1 MREKMKKAVLISC
14 LLTISGSVAANDIA
28 FYGEHKGSITD
39 YYPNIKI
46 SDVMVFSQ
54 NTYYSVVRSIQ
65 ERASKNETLM
75 LSTAIEYGKKN
86 CKNSKGF
93 FLDHFDVTHQM
104 LNTERVV
111 FSNLSTNVVCI
122 KE

>member
-1 MREKMKKAVLISC
+1 MKKAVLISC

-75 LSTAIEYGKKN
+75 LSAAIEYGKKN

>member
-1 MREKMKKAVLISC
+1 MKKAVLISC
-14 LLTISGSVAANDIA
+14 LLTISGSAAANDIA
-28 FYGEHKGSITD
+28 FYGSHKGSITD

-46 SDVMVFSQ
+46 SDVMIFSQ
-54 NTYYSVVRSIQ
+54 TSHYTVVRSIQ
-65 ERASKNETLM
+65 ERAIQNETLM
-75 LSTAIEYGKKN
+75 HSAAVEYGKKN

-111 FSNLSTNVVCI
+111 LSNLSTNVVCI